1 MSSAQTISLTE
12 ILDLAGDI
20 PSEGILSI
28 LGRVAHKAKEGKI
41 DLNAPPEEVAQLYQ
55 RFQSNEEVERTFS
68 YLFAKAGEERK
79 AGDAYSKLILF
90 LEQRGAYGMAGDA
103 AMEADRLFGGTLLFK
118 VKAEEL
124 YERQI
129 KQMDE
134 ERSRGDEINEGYYD
148 EMLFK
153 AGKIDPFRR
162 SVEPKLKYWL
172 GRGEFGVAAGMCDKL
187 GRPQEAK
194 RYRQSAEILNES

>member
-153 AGKIDPFRR
+153 AGKIDPF
-162 SVEPKLKYWL
+162 
-172 GRGEFGVAAGMCDKL
+172 
-187 GRPQEAK
+187 
-194 RYRQSAEILNES
+194 